1 MISSVKSNSSGVSAT
16 LRRYTSNSVLDA
28 TILIAAI
35 CLIGCSSFS
44 ERSCGPLVWDFET
57 DEAGRCP
64 DGWSQHQWGAG
75 TTRWAVQE
83 GETGKVFGQLAS
95 ENPNRHFNIA
105 VYDRLRVKDVKL
117 TVRLQAR
124 TGEHD
129 QGGGLVWRY
138 QDEGNHYIVRA
149 NPLEDNVVLYKMEKG
164 VRTDLPLLGVGR
176 TYGVKVRE
184 LGKTWHTL
192 GLEASGDEFTV
203 YLDGRELCRVLDQT
217 HTEPGKIGLWTKADA
232 VTWFDDL
239 TVQVQDRQ

>member
-1 MISSVKSNSSGVSAT
+1 MIPSIKSSFSKVSAT
-16 LRRYTSNSVLDA
+16 LRRYTQDSVLLA
-28 TILIAAI
+28 TILIATI
-35 CLIGCSSFS
+35 CPTGCSSFP
-44 ERSCGPLVWDFET
+44 ERSNGQLVWDFET
-57 DEAGRCP
+57 DEPGRCP
-64 DGWSQHQWGAG
+64 DGWSQHHWGEG
-75 TTRWAVQE
+75 TTQWAVQQ

-105 VYDRLRVKDVKL
+105 VYDDLRATDVTL

-149 NPLEDNVVLYKMEKG
+149 NPLEDNLVLYRMEKG

-176 TYGVKVRE
+176 TYGVEVRE

-192 GLEASGDEFTV
+192 KLEARGDEFTV
-203 YLDGRELCRVLDQT
+203 YLDGDELFRVHDET
-217 HTEPGKIGLWTKADA
+217 HTDAGKIGLWTKADA
-232 VTWFDDL
+232 VTWFDDF
-239 TVQVQDRQ
+239 TVQIHDEQ